1 MAHKGCAERA
11 GELFNLTSP
20 ISEKIPEEFR
30 MMKSAYTALLATM
43 IAAAAVP
50 AQAGGHGGHGGGHGG
65 PSIKLGAIVNTAA
78 KINVLNIVKA
88 KVGLG
93 LGLGLGIGGR

>member
-1 MAHKGCAERA
+1 
-11 GELFNLTSP
+11 
-20 ISEKIPEEFR
+20 

-50 AQAGGHGGHGGGHGG
+50 AQAGGHGGHGG

>member
-1 MAHKGCAERA
+1 
-11 GELFNLTSP
+11 
-20 ISEKIPEEFR
+20 
-30 MMKSAYTALLATM
+30 MMKFAYTALVATM

-65 PSIKLGAIVNTAA
+65 TNINLGAIVNTAA
-78 KINVLNIVKA
+78 KVNVLNVVNA